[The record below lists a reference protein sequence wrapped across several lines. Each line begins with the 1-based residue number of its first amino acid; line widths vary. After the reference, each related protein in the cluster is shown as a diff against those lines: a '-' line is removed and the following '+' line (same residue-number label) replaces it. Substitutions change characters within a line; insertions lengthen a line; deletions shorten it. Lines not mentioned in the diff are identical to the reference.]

1 MKKVTFDAETTK
13 DPQFKQQLKRI
24 IAEFESEYRKAMQN
38 AHANGRSLKASP
50 LQNLMK
56 QGKLTPDFIMSEF
69 PRIADKKS
77 TLPSSQR
84 DIIGTLVYNAAK
96 RTVMAKQAERARQIE
111 EKANERVAQE
121 DDATT
126 NNPGASKE

>member
-1 MKKVTFDAETTK
+1 MIKVTFDAETTK
-13 DPQFKQQLKRI
+13 APQFKQQLKRI
-24 IAEFESEYRKAMQN
+24 IAELESEYRKAMQN

-50 LQNLMK
+50 LQNLMQ
-56 QGKLTPDFIMSEF
+56 QGKFTPDFIMSEF

-121 DDATT
+121 DDTTT
-126 NNPGASKE
+126 NNPEASKE

>member
-1 MKKVTFDAETTK
+1 MIKVTFDAETTK
-13 DPQFKQQLKRI
+13 DPQFKQQLKHI

-50 LQNLMK
+50 LQNLMQ
-56 QGKLTPDFIMSEF
+56 QGKFTPDFIMSEF

-96 RTVMAKQAERARQIE
+96 RTVMAQQAERVRQIE

-121 DDATT
+121 ETI
-126 NNPGASKE
+126 NNHGASKE